1 LCSPSTVTYLARR
14 PLYMFF
20 NVQLLGLE
28 SGVLTLCLQRLQLIF
43 GNLRNQVARE
53 SALETVATRNRGLHR
68 VK

>member
-1 LCSPSTVTYLARR
+1 
-14 PLYMFF
+14 MFF
-20 NVQLLGLE
+20 NVQLLGPE
-28 SGVLTLCLQRLQLIF
+28 PGVLTLCLQRLQLIF